1 MELDNEVWT
10 IRVRSAKLPEALKV
24 PVLPN
29 APLSQLVEFVNERVS
44 LDNSTVIDPAFAK
57 LLSKGRVLDRNFD
70 LPVSRELSDG
80 DTVLLVFTPRAE
92 VELMNAQLGKDNRL
106 RSMEEEDA
114 LEAKRL
120 AGLNSADDSQDAVY
134 KFCKFKVVDRFTT
147 PHPFEAMRLLN
158 RLAVDP
164 AIKRIMKTNE
174 WTVGSLEEMD
184 PRTDMISLRKQSED
198 GACVLGY
205 NENAGHKIFLR
216 LRNDAETEF
225 RSYNSLVNTLLH
237 ELAHNVHGPHDEQ
250 FWALFAK
257 LKTEYLKFHQVE
269 RGHNGAKLDLTDG
282 QVMREIRTQ
291 GAGNSALKDTER
303 AAALN
308 LASGG
313 SASRELAA
321 KPLPSRLGAA
331 NSRARIME
339 RQKLATAAEKR
350 FAVAKQPP
358 LPLEPNKCD
367 CGEHDPVKLAV
378 AGITHPEAVKLAHT
392 IVCNAQ
398 SGEAKFLQVKTT
410 GDKFQRHHSELKLLL
425 LALGFEPKGDFLV
438 LGSSSSSSRA
448 ELLLAR
454 ARQALEGKPAGAI

>member
-1 MELDNEVWT
+1 MELEDNEVWT
-10 IRVRSAKLPEALKV
+10 IRVRSAKLPGVLQV
-24 PVLPN
+24 PVLPS
-29 APLSQLVEFVNERVS
+29 APLSQIVEFVNERVS
-44 LDNSTVIDPAFAK
+44 LDNSSTVIDPAFAK
-57 LLSKGRVLDRNFD
+57 LLSKGRVLDRDFG
-70 LPVSRELSDG
+70 LPVSRELGDG
-80 DTVLLVFTPRAE
+80 DTVLLVFTPRTE
-92 VELMNAQLGKDNRL
+92 VELMNAQLGRDNRL

-120 AGLNSADDSQDAVY
+120 AGLNGADDSQDAVY

-164 AIKRIMKTNE
+164 AIKRIMRTNE

-184 PRTDMISLRKQSED
+184 PQTDMISRRKQSED

-269 RGHNGAKLDLTDG
+269 RGHNGAKLDLTDA

-313 SASRELAA
+313 SARRESAPKL
-321 KPLPSRLGAA
+321 PPPSRLGAA

-339 RQKLATAAEKR
+339 REKLAAAAERR
-350 FAVAKQPP
+350 FAAAAAQAAQR
-358 LPLEPNKCD
+358 CD
-367 CGEHDPVKLAV
+367 CGGEHDPVQRAV
-378 AGITHPEAVKLAHT
+378 AGVRHPEAVKLART
-392 IVCNAQ
+392 IVGNAQ

-410 GDKFQRHHSELKLLL
+410 GDKFQRHDSELRPLL
-425 LALGFEPKGDFLV
+425 LALGFEPQGDLLV
-438 LGSSSSSSRA
+438 LGSTSGGA
-448 ELLLAR
+448 QELAKAKAALA
-454 ARQALEGKPAGAI
+454 QI